1 VILFFLITLFF
12 VAEEKK
18 HDELSYQDA
27 IKTSLNQS
35 PNYLQNLL
43 SYENSLNNW
52 KISRTEFSIRPD
64 MSFSLLDSEGSDRN
78 ESLNT
83 SFNLDTV
90 YLGDF
95 SISYNLNH
103 CNVWSVGTCLD
114 SQNYQESSNLTWT
127 IPLGKGSSVLMK
139 KKSIIRSDWSLE
151 EAQINLFKNKQN
163 TISSAVQLWLGLRNS
178 LKQLEIRQQNLENSE
193 EFLRQQNVKFDLELI
208 AKSALTQSA
217 YQRDQSKLSL
227 LNAEE
232 SVESSWE
239 DLNTYLGHA
248 ADLRGTLDVNLPI
261 APREVPDLKTAL
273 ENYSAF
279 STMKIAKISLDRNE
293 LSLKEAGDAMRWN
306 IALTNR
312 AFGSSEGSS
321 FGNISDQGNTHTTTI
336 SIDVPLDRRDERTT
350 YENSKNNYA
359 SAEIEYSEDIK
370 EFKLD
375 LTSNHRLIEKRIREL
390 ELQESA
396 FQLATETYNT
406 TLRGYQGGLNSLQD
420 YLTAE
425 SSYVNAQLGVTN
437 AEESLRNAWIQWW
450 KLTDEDLEKIF
461 LEE

>member
-1 VILFFLITLFF
+1 MITFLLIALFFST
-12 VAEEKK
+12 EE

-27 IKTSLNQS
+27 IRTSLEQS
-35 PNYLQNLL
+35 PNYLQSLL
-43 SYENSLNNW
+43 NYENSLNNW
-52 KISRTEFSIRPD
+52 KISRTEFSIKPD
-64 MSFSLLDSEGSDRN
+64 MSFSLNDLEGPDRN

-83 SFNLDTV
+83 SFNLETV

-103 CNVWSVGTCLD
+103 CNAWNQVGIGACLD
-114 SQNYQESSNLTWT
+114 SHQESSNLTWT
-127 IPLGKGSSVLMK
+127 IPLGKGSSILMK
-139 KKSIIRSDWSLE
+139 KKSILRSDWSLE

-163 TISSAVQLWLGLRNS
+163 TISSSVQLWLGLRNS

-193 EFLRQQNVKFDLELI
+193 EFLRQQNVKFNLELI

-227 LNAEE
+227 LNAQE

-239 DLNTYLGHA
+239 DLNTYLGHEA
-248 ADLRGTLDVNLPI
+248 NLRGTLDANLPI
-261 APREVPDLKTAL
+261 APREVPDLKTTL
-273 ENYSAF
+273 ENYAEYSAI
-279 STMKIAKISLDRNE
+279 KIAKINLERSQ
-293 LSLKEAGDAMRWN
+293 LSLEETEDAMRWS
-306 IALTNR
+306 ISLINR
-312 AFGSSEGSS
+312 AFGNGEGSS
-321 FGNISDQGNTHTTTI
+321 FGNISDQGNTHTSTI
-336 SIDVPLDRRDERTT
+336 AIDIPLDRRNERNS
-350 YENSKNNYA
+350 YENAKNNYA
-359 SAEIEYSEDIK
+359 SAKIAYSESVK
-370 EFKLD
+370 QFKLD
-375 LTSNHRLIEKRIREL
+375 LTSNHRLIEKRVREL

-461 LEE
+461 LEG

>member
-1 VILFFLITLFF
+1 MITFFLIALFF
-12 VAEEKK
+12 SIEE

-27 IKTSLNQS
+27 IRTSLEQS

-43 SYENSLNNW
+43 NYENSFNNW
-52 KISRTEFSIRPD
+52 KISRTEFSIKPD
-64 MSFSLLDSEGSDRN
+64 MSFSLNDLEGPDRN

-83 SFNLDTV
+83 SFNLETV

-103 CNVWSVGTCLD
+103 CNAWSQTCLD
-114 SQNYQESSNLTWT
+114 SHQESSNLTWT
-127 IPLGKGSSVLMK
+127 IPLGKGSSILMK
-139 KKSIIRSDWSLE
+139 RKSILRSDWSLE

-193 EFLRQQNVKFDLELI
+193 EFLRQQNVKFNLELI

-227 LNAEE
+227 LNAQE

-239 DLNTYLGHA
+239 DLNTYLGHEA
-248 ADLRGTLDVNLPI
+248 NLRGTLDSNLPI
-261 APREVPDLKTAL
+261 APREVPDLKTTL
-273 ENYSAF
+273 ENYAEYSAV
-279 STMKIAKISLDRNE
+279 KISKISLDRSQ
-293 LSLKEAGDAMRWN
+293 LSLEEAEDAMRWS
-306 IALTNR
+306 ISLTNR
-312 AFGSSEGSS
+312 AFGNGEGSS
-321 FGNISDQGNTHTTTI
+321 FGNISDQGNTHTSTI
-336 SIDVPLDRRDERTT
+336 AIDIPLDRRNEQNS
-350 YENSKNNYA
+350 YENAKNNYE
-359 SAEIEYSEDIK
+359 SAKIAYSENVK
-370 EFKLD
+370 QFKLD
-375 LTSNHRLIEKRIREL
+375 LTSNHRLIEKRVREL

-461 LEE
+461 LEG